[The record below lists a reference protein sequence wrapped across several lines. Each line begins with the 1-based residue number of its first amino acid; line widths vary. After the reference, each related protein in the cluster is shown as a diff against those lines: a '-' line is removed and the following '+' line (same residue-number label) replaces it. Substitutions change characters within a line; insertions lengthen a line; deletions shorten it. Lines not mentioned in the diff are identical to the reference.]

1 MIVGGT
7 AATGSSKKAYKTYLR
22 MVHNVQLTGYVPK
35 MPQINNLVIKFLEED
50 V

>member
-7 AATGSSKKAYKTYLR
+7 AAFGSSKKAYKTYLR
-22 MVHNVQLTGYVPK
+22 MVQNIQLTSFIPK
-35 MPQINNLVIKFLEED
+35 MALVNNPIMGFLKED